1 MLKTS
6 ITNKTTRLIFILI
19 LSLLSSNSLA
29 ENKQFPQTA
38 FSKDGT
44 QIFYNTYGK
53 GKQTLVFV
61 HGWSCDSRYWKEQ
74 VPYFSKKFQVITL
87 DLAGHGHSG
96 SNRNNYTMPSF
107 GEDVKAVIKK
117 TNAQDII
124 LIGHSMGGWVIAET
138 ANILPET
145 IKGLIGIDSLENIE
159 YPMKK
164 EEYEMMVA
172 PLKKNFQKSCREFVK
187 SMISPDKNVELN
199 EWILS
204 DMSAA
209 PKVVALSAMESFME
223 QYISGRASRLFEEI
237 RLPVITVNADKW
249 PVNFEANRNH
259 MFSFDAIIIK
269 DSDHFLMLNKPKRF
283 NTELS
288 KAINMILKNGKELT
302 RNKKNFLIKNL
313 KK

>member
-1 MLKTS
+1 MRGTPL
-6 ITNKTTRLIFILI
+6 TNKITRLIFILI
-19 LSLLSSNSLA
+19 LCLLASNLLA
-29 ENKQFPQTA
+29 ADKQLPRTA
-38 FSKDGT
+38 FSIDGT
-44 QIFYNTYGK
+44 QVFYNTYGK

-61 HGWSCDSRYWKEQ
+61 HGWSCDSRYWKNQ

-96 SNRNNYTMPSF
+96 SNRNNYTMPAF

-117 TNAQDII
+117 TNARDII
-124 LIGHSMGGWVIAET
+124 LIGHSMGGWIIAET
-138 ANILPET
+138 ANIIPEK

-159 YPMKK
+159 YPMTK
-164 EEYEMMVA
+164 EEYEMMVT
-172 PLKKNFQKSCREFVK
+172 PLKENFQKGCREFVK
-187 SMISPDKNVELN
+187 SMITPDKNIELN

-209 PKVVALSAMESFME
+209 PKAIALSAMESFME
-223 QYISGRASRLFEEI
+223 QYISRRASRLFEEI
-237 RLPVITVNADKW
+237 RLPVVTVNADKW
-249 PVNFEANRNH
+249 PVNYEANRNH

-288 KAINMILKNGKELT
+288 KAINMILKKTEKEVT
-302 RNKKNFLIKNL
+302 INE
-313 KK
+313 